1 MSQVKNSQSKTKYIL
16 IGLGVVALTGTA
28 LYLVTRRKSNEQF
41 DVDNLPTSTPQTT
54 VMPKVPAA
62 PSLSPRYSP
71 SAPSSPGFPLKVGS
85 SGELVKNLQEALIKK
100 YGASILP
107 QWGADGQW
115 GSELQNA
122 LIDKKLPTVIDS
134 KQYEKMIAGNIGTNK
149 FDPVGVTKYLFQA
162 IAKKD
167 FGKADRVL
175 GWIHTK
181 DGYRAVD
188 NETRRILTA
197 KGNNW
202 GILES
207 LFGRFTSKSQVKKLN
222 AHFHRIGL
230 RYDGSNWSLYGIDQP
245 QLRSLCST
253 KVWNSNGQSI
263 RVPENTILGE
273 FVEAGN
279 GITKF
284 RTLDDK
290 LLYASTKTLCYV

>member
-1 MSQVKNSQSKTKYIL
+1 MAQVKNSQSKTKYIL

-28 LYLVTRRKSNEQF
+28 LYLVTRKKSSGDFEI
-41 DVDNLPTSTPQTT
+41 DTLPTSTPQTT

-62 PSLSPRYSP
+62 PSSTPHYVPRST
-71 SAPSSPGFPLKVGS
+71 GFPLKVGS
-85 SGELVKNLQEALIKK
+85 SGELVKNLQQALIKK
-100 YGASILP
+100 YGESVLP
-107 QWGADGQW
+107 KWGADGQW
-115 GSELQNA
+115 GSELQTA
-122 LIDKKLPTVIDS
+122 LLDKKLPTVIDS
-134 KQYEKMIAGNIGTNK
+134 DEYEKMVAGKIGTNK
-149 FDPVGVTKYLFQA
+149 FDPVGVTRYLFKA
-162 IAKKD
+162 MAKKD

-188 NETRRILTA
+188 NETRRYLTT
-197 KGNNW
+197 KGSNW
-202 GILES
+202 GILEA
-207 LFGRFTSKSQVKKLN
+207 LFGRFTSKYQVKRLN

-230 RYDGSNWSLYGIDQP
+230 RYDGSNWSLHGVDQL
-245 QLRSLCST
+245 QLRSICTT
-253 KVWNSNGQSI
+253 KVWNNKGQSI

-284 RTLDDK
+284 RTMDDK